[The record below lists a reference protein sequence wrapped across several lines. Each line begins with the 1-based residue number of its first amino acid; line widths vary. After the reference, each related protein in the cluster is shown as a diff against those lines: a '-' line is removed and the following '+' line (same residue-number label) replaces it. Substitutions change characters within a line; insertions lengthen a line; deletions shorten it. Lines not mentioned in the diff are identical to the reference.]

1 MKRIEMIYPPKKMTI
16 MKRIIVSVTSIL
28 TVALL
33 FFATER
39 ISAQQVNSLYFLEKT
54 PFHTKWNPAMA
65 PSRAGIGIGVS
76 SLSLN
81 IRSDIALSDMFYPS
95 TDGSGIPTSFLS
107 GSGATFLNG
116 LNDVSNIGSTMSA
129 DLLNV
134 GLKLGSKMYVTLSS
148 SINADMGLGLPKD
161 LFKLVMLGTNDVGGN
176 LDLSAL
182 NLNAM
187 MYAKTGVGL
196 SLKLTN
202 NLSIGA
208 NANYLFGLANMR
220 MGFDE
225 FSIASNGS
233 SLNVTTKGDLQL
245 TGPDFLYLDYADGKM
260 TGPKLDQ
267 AKFDNFKSNP
277 MSLLSKSAGK
287 GMSFDVGLT
296 FKPVNFLTLSAAVTD
311 LGQIKW
317 DPAYMSRAKSN
328 ATYTYTGIDL
338 GDNSGNIGD
347 KMTKEMKKLIIFVP
361 DNTSEAYTSKLTT
374 KVNIGAEAGL
384 ANNHITLGVL
394 SQTGITETG
403 KYQDYMV
410 SLNLKPGSMLQTAFS
425 YSLLHGEM
433 SSFGAAVNLKLL
445 LFNLFVAADYIP
457 FKVTPGVSLMKDQ
470 PKVKLPVNNSYF
482 NLQTGFNLMF

>member
-1 MKRIEMIYPPKKMTI
+1 

-54 PFHTKWNPAMA
+54 PFHTKWNPAMS
-65 PSRAGIGIGVS
+65 PSRSGIGLGVS
-76 SLSLN
+76 SLARSV
-81 IRSDIALSDMFYPS
+81 RSDLAISDLFTPS

-107 GSGATFLNG
+107 GSGTDFLSG
-116 LNDVSNIGSTMSA
+116 LNDVSNVGSSFSA

-134 GLKLGSKMYVTLSS
+134 GLRMGSKMYVTLSS
-148 SINADMGLGLPKD
+148 SISADMGLGLPKD
-161 LFKLVMLGTNDVGGN
+161 LFKLVMLGTNNVGGN
-176 LDLSAL
+176 LDMSAL

-187 MYAKTGVGL
+187 MYAKAGVGL

-208 NANYLFGLANMR
+208 TANYLLGLADMR
-220 MGFDE
+220 MGFDK
-225 FSIASNGS
+225 FTVASNGNS
-233 SLNVTTKGDLQL
+233 ANVSTKGNIQM
-245 TGPDFLYLDYADGKM
+245 TGPDFMYLEYVDGIM
-260 TGPKLDQ
+260 TGPKIDQ
-267 AKFDNFKSNP
+267 PKMDNVMANP
-277 MSLLSKSAGK
+277 MSLLSNSAGK
-287 GMSFDVGLT
+287 GMSFDFGLT
-296 FKPVNFLTLSAAVTD
+296 FKPMNFLTLSAAVTD
-311 LGQIKW
+311 LGSIKW
-317 DPAYMSRAKSN
+317 DPAYTSRAKSDAN
-328 ATYTYTGIDL
+328 FVYTGVNLAEGATIADQMSEEIKNL
-338 GDNSGNIGD
+338 V
-347 KMTKEMKKLIIFVP
+347 KFEQ
-361 DNTSEAYTSKLTT
+361 DNTTAAAYSSKLTT

-410 SLNLKPGSMLQTAFS
+410 SLNLKPGSLLQTAFS

-457 FKVTPGVSLMKDQ
+457 YKVTPGVTLTKDL
-470 PKVKLPVNNSYF
+470 PKVQLPINNSYF

>member
-1 MKRIEMIYPPKKMTI
+1 
-16 MKRIIVSVTSIL
+16 MKRIIVSVTRIL

-65 PSRAGIGIGVS
+65 PSRPGIGFGVS
-76 SLSLN
+76 SLALN
-81 IRSDIALSDMFYPS
+81 VRSDLAISDLLYPA

-107 GSGATFLNG
+107 GTGATFLNG
-116 LNDVSNIGSTMSA
+116 LNDVSNLGSSISA

-134 GLKLGSKMYVTLSS
+134 GLKLGSRVYITLSS
-148 SINADMGLGLPKD
+148 SVNADMGLGLPKD

-176 LDLSAL
+176 LDMSAL

-187 MYAKTGVGL
+187 MYAKVGVGL
-196 SLKLTN
+196 SLKLSN
-202 NLSIGA
+202 SLSIGA
-208 NANYLFGLANMR
+208 TANYLLGLADMR
-220 MGFDE
+220 MDFDK
-225 FSIASNGS
+225 FTVASNGS
-233 SLNVTTKGDLQL
+233 SLNVSTKGDLQL
-245 TGPDFLYLDYADGKM
+245 TGPDFMYLDYVDGAM
-260 TGPKLDQ
+260 TGPKID
-267 AKFDNFKSNP
+267 KTKMDNFMANP
-277 MSLLSKSAGK
+277 LSILSKAAGT
-287 GMSFDVGLT
+287 GMSFDFGLT
-296 FKPVNFLTLSAAVTD
+296 FKPINFLTLSAAVTD
-311 LGQIKW
+311 FGKINW
-317 DPAYMSRAKSN
+317 DPAYMSRAKSDAN
-328 ATYTYTGIDL
+328 FTYTGIDL
-338 GDNSGNIGD
+338 GDKSTSISDQMAQEVKNLV
-347 KMTKEMKKLIIFVP
+347 KFEQ
-361 DNTSEAYTSKLTT
+361 DNTSTAYTSNLTT

-457 FKVTPGVSLMKDQ
+457 MKVTPGVTLVKDL
-470 PKVKLPVNNSYF
+470 PKVPLPINNSFF

>member
-1 MKRIEMIYPPKKMTI
+1 

-65 PSRAGIGIGVS
+65 PSRAGIGLGVS

-81 IRSDIALSDMFYPS
+81 VRSDLALSDMLYPS
-95 TDGSGIPTSFLS
+95 TDGSGIPTTFLS
-107 GSGATFLNG
+107 GSGETFLNG
-116 LNDVSNIGSTMSA
+116 LNDVSNIGSTVSA

-134 GLKLGSKMYVTLSS
+134 GLKLGSKIYLTLSS
-148 SINADMGLGLPKD
+148 SINADMGIGLPKD

-182 NLNAM
+182 NLNTM
-187 MYAKTGVGL
+187 MYAKAGVGL

-208 NANYLFGLANMR
+208 NANYLLGLADMR
-220 MGFDE
+220 MGFDK
-225 FSIASNGS
+225 FTVASNGS
-233 SLNVTTKGDLQL
+233 SLNVSTKGNLQL
-245 TGPDFLYLDYADGKM
+245 TGPDFIYLDYVDGAM
-260 TGPKLDQ
+260 TGPKIDQ
-267 AKFDNFKSNP
+267 TKMDNFMANP
-277 MSLLSKSAGK
+277 MSILSKAAGT
-287 GMSFDVGLT
+287 GMSFDFGLT
-296 FKPVNFLTLSAAVTD
+296 FKPMNFLTLSAAVTD
-311 LGQIKW
+311 LGQINW
-317 DPAYMSRAKSN
+317 DPAYMSSAKSD
-328 ATYTYTGIDL
+328 ATFTYTGVDL
-338 GDNSGNIGD
+338 GDESVSIGD
-347 KMTKEMKKLIIFVP
+347 KMTQEMKNIVKFVP
-361 DNTSEAYTSKLTT
+361 DNTTEPFTSKLTT

-445 LFNLFVAADYIP
+445 LFNFFVAADYIP
-457 FKVTPGVSLMKDQ
+457 LKVTPGVTLMKDL
-470 PKVKLPVNNSYF
+470 PKVNLPINNSYF

>member
-1 MKRIEMIYPPKKMTI
+1 
-16 MKRIIVSVTSIL
+16 MKRIIVSVTSIM

-65 PSRAGIGIGVS
+65 PSRSGIGIGVS
-76 SLSLN
+76 SLALN
-81 IRSDIALSDMFYPS
+81 VRSDIALSDMFYPS

-107 GSGATFLNG
+107 GSGTTFLNG
-116 LNDVSNIGSTMSA
+116 LNDVSNIGSTISA
-129 DLLNV
+129 DLLNI
-134 GLKLGSKMYVTLSS
+134 GLKLGSKIYFTIGS

-161 LFKLVMLGTNDVGGN
+161 LFKLVMFGTNDVGGN
-176 LDLSAL
+176 LDMSAL

-187 MYAKTGVGL
+187 MYAKAGVGL
-196 SLKLTN
+196 SLKLSN
-202 NLSIGA
+202 SLSIGA
-208 NANYLFGLANMR
+208 TANYLLGLADMR
-220 MGFDE
+220 MGFE
-225 FSIASNGS
+225 KFTVASNGS
-233 SLNVTTKGDLQL
+233 SLNVSTKGNLQL
-245 TGPDFLYLDYADGKM
+245 TGPDFIYLDYVDGAM
-260 TGPKLDQ
+260 TGPKIDQ
-267 AKFDNFKSNP
+267 TKMDNFMANP
-277 MSLLSKSAGK
+277 MSILSKAAGK
-287 GMSFDVGLT
+287 GMSFDFGLT
-296 FKPVNFLTLSAAVTD
+296 FKPMNFLTLSAAVTD
-311 LGQIKW
+311 FGKINW
-317 DPAYMSRAKSN
+317 DAAYMSKAKSDG
-328 ATYTYTGIDL
+328 TFIYTGIDL
-338 GDNSGNIGD
+338 GDQSVSMSD
-347 KMTKEMKKLIIFVP
+347 KITETMKDLVKFEA
-361 DNTSEAYTSKLTT
+361 DNTVEAYSTKLTT
-374 KVNIGAEAGL
+374 KVNIGAEVGL

-457 FKVTPGVSLMKDQ
+457 LKVTPGVTLMKDL
-470 PKVKLPVNNSYF
+470 PKVNLPINNSFF

>member
-1 MKRIEMIYPPKKMTI
+1 MIYPLKKMTI
-16 MKRIIVSVTSIL
+16 MKRIIVSITSIL
-28 TVALL
+28 TLALL

-65 PSRAGIGIGVS
+65 PSRSGIGVGVS
-76 SLSLN
+76 SIALN
-81 IRSDIALSDMFYPS
+81 VRSDLALSDLFTPA

-116 LNDVSNIGSTMSA
+116 LNDVSNLGSSISA

-134 GLKLGSKMYVTLSS
+134 GLKLGSKIYVTLSS
-148 SINADMGLGLPKD
+148 SVNADMGIGLPKD

-176 LDLSAL
+176 LDMSAL

-187 MYAKTGVGL
+187 MYAKAGVGL
-196 SLKLTN
+196 SLKLSN
-202 NLSIGA
+202 SLSIGA
-208 NANYLFGLANMR
+208 TANYLLGLADMR
-220 MGFDE
+220 MGFDK
-225 FSIASNGS
+225 FTVASNGS
-233 SLNVTTKGDLQL
+233 SLNVSTKGNLQL
-245 TGPDFLYLDYADGKM
+245 TGPDFIYLDYADGAM
-260 TGPKLDQ
+260 TGPKIDQ
-267 AKFDNFKSNP
+267 TKMDNLTANP
-277 MSLLSKSAGK
+277 MSILSKAAGK
-287 GMSFDVGLT
+287 GMSFDFGLT
-296 FKPVNFLTLSAAVTD
+296 FKPMNFLTLSAAVTD
-311 LGQIKW
+311 FGKINW
-317 DPAYMSRAKSN
+317 DPAYMSRAKSDAN
-328 ATYTYTGIDL
+328 FTYAGVDL
-338 GDNSGNIGD
+338 GDKSASISD
-347 KMTKEMKKLIIFVP
+347 QMTQEIKNLVKFEQ
-361 DNTSEAYTSKLTT
+361 DNTTTAYTSKLTT

-433 SSFGAAVNLKLL
+433 SSLGAAVNLKFL

-457 FKVTPGVSLMKDQ
+457 LKVTPGVSLMKDL
-470 PKVKLPVNNSYF
+470 PKVNLPINNSYF